1 MSSPALKLANTH
13 FNTPKEGTIDATLL
27 LLVEE
32 NKRLRDERESMM
44 NSKVTM
50 DEHAWAIVKNYRE
63 TIVKMDEDLKNLKDT
78 LKKQNEEHLNADEQI
93 LKLNKELVA
102 LKDAENEKL
111 KKEVEELK
119 KEVKEQREEIW
130 YSTLLTAEVIQNN
143 CPEELKH
150 LCTDEKAQEICDKYK
165 AGVATYL
172 CDCDDI
178 DYEKELNVE

>member
-63 TIVKMDEDLKNLKDT
+63 NMIKMDEEIKNLK
-78 LKKQNEEHLNADEQI
+78 KQQEEHNEADEQI
-93 LKLNKELVA
+93 QKLSKELVA
-102 LKDAENEKL
+102 LQEAEIKKL
-111 KKEVEELK
+111 KKQVED
-119 KEVKEQREEIW
+119 VKE
-130 YSTLLTAEVIQNN
+130 
-143 CPEELKH
+143 
-150 LCTDEKAQEICDKYK
+150 AQFARGFD
-165 AGVATYL
+165 A
-172 CDCDDI
+172 
-178 DYEKELNVE
+178 